1 MVRYPAS
8 AAGSRAARA
17 KRRRQSASPAG
28 AIPSSGR
35 VRSSVYR
42 HLCPALAPS
51 LAERLT
57 AGRYDGAL
65 SQGLLHVLVKY
76 GPRAALPV
84 CKSIA
89 GIPGHDL
96 ASAARRGLAEL
107 DPAALVA
114 LLVADPAEPGDV
126 ADLVEHI
133 NLGPLDDPQ
142 LTALASLL
150 LRVASVDSDPPPQ
163 YGVFNADRLHQ
174 VRRIRRI
181 VMDLLAEHGQ
191 DRFFRDL
198 AARNEGGGRATAEWY
213 LRRARTRAT
222 DLACTSLPPDEL
234 LRLLGRA
241 DARLVRDDSDLLDL
255 VLLQLDDMQREL
267 TQRGASRRLWDF
279 NGAHGT
285 PKDEN
290 TISEFVRDELMV
302 RLRAQGFID
311 REVGVTRQLTGIG
324 TRIDLTVTVLTATHP
339 ASTARVIVEAKRVTN
354 DSLMT
359 GMHDQLIR
367 QYLIPTGRRHGLHL
381 VYWARP
387 EQCQLRPG
395 GHRRSDSRRK
405 RPPAGRAGPEH
416 RRPARAD
423 EPEGSARSRPG
434 PGLRAPGRPGTP
446 AYRQARGPLGGRNHD
461 LPEPARHPPAPA
473 GRQLSVHPPAS
484 GADTA
489 ARPLSAWHRQA

>member
-17 KRRRQSASPAG
+17 KRRCQSASPAG

-35 VRSSVYR
+35 VRSTVYR

-65 SQGLLHVLVKY
+65 GQGLLHVLVKY

-114 LLVADPAEPGDV
+114 LLVADPAEPRNV

-142 LTALASLL
+142 LTAPASLL

-198 AARNEGGGRATAEWY
+198 AARNEGGGRAG
-213 LRRARTRAT
+213 RT
-222 DLACTSLPPDEL
+222 P
-234 LRLLGRA
+234 GW
-241 DARLVRDDSDLLDL
+241 RDDSDLLDL
-255 VLLQLDDMQREL
+255 VLLQLDDLQREL

-285 PKDEN
+285 PKDKN

-302 RLRAQGFID
+302 RLRAQ
-311 REVGVTRQLTGIG
+311 
-324 TRIDLTVTVLTATHP
+324 
-339 ASTARVIVEAKRVTN
+339 
-354 DSLMT
+354 
-359 GMHDQLIR
+359 
-367 QYLIPTGRRHGLHL
+367 
-381 VYWARP
+381 
-387 EQCQLRPG
+387 
-395 GHRRSDSRRK
+395 
-405 RPPAGRAGPEH
+405 
-416 RRPARAD
+416 
-423 EPEGSARSRPG
+423 
-434 PGLRAPGRPGTP
+434 
-446 AYRQARGPLGGRNHD
+446 
-461 LPEPARHPPAPA
+461 
-473 GRQLSVHPPAS
+473 
-484 GADTA
+484 
-489 ARPLSAWHRQA
+489 